1 MIAKIVY
8 LLCAL
13 TSLAC
18 MGLLMRHHLRTRLPL
33 LFWSGLAFLL
43 FALANIILFIDFV
56 VVPYSHDLSL
66 WRNGTTLIG
75 VVLLLYGLIRTK
87 T

>member
-13 TSLAC
+13 TSLVC
-18 MGLLMRHHLRTRLPL
+18 MALLMRHYLRTRLPL
-33 LFWSGLAFLL
+33 LFWSGLGFLL
-43 FALANIILFIDFV
+43 IALANILLFIDFV
-56 VVPYSHDLSL
+56 VVPDYDLAL
-66 WRNGTTLIG
+66 WRNGTTLAG
-75 VVLLLYGLIRTK
+75 VVVLLYGLIRSK